1 MLIVVIGEN
10 CTGKSTLAQRLKED
24 FGATVYS
31 GKDYLRMAKSPT
43 EAESVFKSLLAQS
56 VAGDNIIY
64 IISERE
70 HIKLLPEG
78 SFRILVTADLEVIKE
93 RFAARMR
100 GVLPPPV
107 AMMLEK
113 NHGKFDDITCD
124 FHYKNADGYE
134 ALKYKIRSFK

>member
-43 EAESVFKSLLAQS
+43 EAEAVFKSLLVQS

-64 IISERE
+64 IISESE
-70 HIKLLPEG
+70 HIKLLPEKCF
-78 SFRILVTADLEVIKE
+78 SILVTADLEVIKE

-100 GVLPPPV
+100 GNLPPPV
-107 AMMLEK
+107 AVMLER
-113 NHGKFDDITCD
+113 NHGKFDKTECD
-124 FHYKNADGYE
+124 FHYKDAGDYE
-134 ALKYKIRSFK
+134 ALKAKIRSYR